1 MPSNLIN
8 GGAALALKCLFSK
21 IRSRDWK

>member
-8 GGAALALKCLFSK
+8 GGVVLALKCLFSK
-21 IRSRDWK
+21 ISNRDWK

>member
-8 GGAALALKCLFSK
+8 GGVVLALKCLFSK
-21 IRSRDWK
+21 ISSRDWK